1 MGKMNVAQDIHIV
14 PIYATTDAS
23 ASVDFPHINMKLYEK
38 VEFLLY
44 IGNITGDTMTITAT
58 QSAVTAGTTET
69 AIAARY
75 RLTAA
80 AGTDTMGATTALE
93 TTGLALVNG
102 THDLLTMI
110 VDIDSSDMTYAV
122 SSKPYVGL
130 KATMSSSGQAV
141 FTVFA
146 LCWPKYP
153 KETNASALT

>member
-1 MGKMNVAQDIHIV
+1 MGKMNVAQNIHIV

-23 ASVDFPHINMKLYEK
+23 ASVDFPHVNMKLYEK

-80 AGTDTMGATTALE
+80 AGTDTMGATTTLA

-110 VDIDSSDMTYAV
+110 VDIDSSDMTTE
-122 SSKPYVGL
+122 SKPYVGL

-153 KETNASALT
+153 KETNDSALT